1 MTETII
7 RSATT
12 GMKQADTSLNSVLN
26 NLFNPLTRKRVK
38 ELAMG
43 EEEEGKYVARLSREV
58 DGSGRENSIASG
70 KYNIALPIP
79 AFNKWV
85 NHRVLRA
92 LRNTPAARCQ
102 LLKI

>member
-79 AFNKWV
+79 AFN
-85 NHRVLRA
+85 
-92 LRNTPAARCQ
+92 
-102 LLKI
+102 